1 MTQAVWSA
9 PAYQPGNGQ
18 LLQPGRR
25 AQGLCV
31 GVHAPA
37 KSGKSCFADSGPR
50 PTLILDLEGMSRWTP
65 SRKLYWDPQRETVPA
80 WPQDERA
87 LSPDGYWDSAIVMM
101 RQFSDLTGMRDFLHQ
116 GQHPFNSVDLDSAS
130 EMQARFADELSPYGK
145 LDRDHWGAMLRQV
158 QTVIRGYRDLIT
170 HPVRPV
176 WAVSLVLGTH
186 WDEKARKMRPLL
198 QGQSRDY
205 VPYYPDILGYM
216 ETQQDGSRQLL
227 IGPHP
232 NYETGERVGGRL
244 PYSLQVGYPQTAW
257 SPGWPG
263 WSLEQ
268 MVQQVIAS

>member
-1 MTQAVWSA
+1 MTQAIWTA
-9 PAYQPGNGQ
+9 PAYGNGQ
-18 LLQPGRR
+18 QLPAVRR
-25 AQGLCV
+25 AQGLCLA
-31 GVHAPA
+31 VHAPP
-37 KSGKSCFADSGPR
+37 KSGKSCLADSGPR
-50 PTLILDLEGMSRWTP
+50 PTLILDLEGMAYWTP
-65 SRKLYWDPQRETVPA
+65 SNKLYWDPERETCPT
-80 WPQDERA
+80 WPQDPRA
-87 LSPDGYWDSAIVMM
+87 VRADGYWDSAIVMM
-101 RQFSDLTGMRDFLHQ
+101 RRFSDLTAMLSFLQQ

-130 EMQARFADELSPYGK
+130 EMQARFADELAPRGK

-170 HPVRPV
+170 QQTLHV
-176 WAVSLVLGTH
+176 WSVSLVLGTH
-186 WDEKARKMRPLL
+186 WDERARKMVPLL

-263 WSLEQ
+263 WTLEA
-268 MVQQVIAS
+268 MVQQVINS